1 MKQVLQLNEKV
12 IRLNAFFT
20 LLIASST
27 LFVNSNL
34 IPLFLVFDFL
44 IRGFSDLKSPL
55 TFISKN
61 ITRMLDLEYNPIYAP
76 PKKFAAKVGFL
87 FSSFIFIFSVIQWD
101 YMVFIVSGILIVCAF
116 LEAFLKI
123 CVGCYMF
130 NWIIKFDSFNRSK
143 KQ

>member
-27 LFVNSNL
+27 LFFNSNL

-61 ITRMLDLEYNPIYAP
+61 ITRMLELEYNPIYAP

-87 FSSFIFIFSVIQWD
+87 ISSFIFIFSVIQWN
-101 YMVFIVSGILIVCAF
+101 YMMFIVSGILIVCAF

-130 NWIIKFDSFNRSK
+130 NWIIKFDSFNGSK